1 MIGYADFFVPGC
13 LPLARI
19 SDECVM
25 DLPRDFNLLRRI
37 APRGREVSSSTG
49 FSLCTVA
56 QPQLKPHRLKP
67 VLLDRAGPALQLF
80 AVKLAG
86 SVHRFLVRNAH

>member
-1 MIGYADFFVPGC
+1 VFGYADFFVPGC

-19 SDECVM
+19 SSECVM

-37 APRGREVSSSTG
+37 APRGREVSSSTS

-56 QPQLKPHRLKP
+56 QPQLKPHRQN

>member
-1 MIGYADFFVPGC
+1 MFGYADFFVPGC
-13 LPLARI
+13 LSLARI
-19 SDECVM
+19 SSECVM

-56 QPQLKPHRLKP
+56 QPQLKPHRQN

>member
-1 MIGYADFFVPGC
+1 MFGYADFFVPGC

-56 QPQLKPHRLKP
+56 QPQLKPHRQN